1 MKKTLSIVVVLGGLV
16 ALLALLAGGVLS
28 ADGHDEEMMVEVSLT
43 NLTRGQIMSP
53 VFVARHDSGAGT
65 LYALGQP
72 ASEAMAKMA
81 EDADATGL
89 VADWDLESN
98 GNVAEA
104 KVVNLDGGPIKPGET
119 VKMNFNVDDGKSMM
133 SFASMLVS
141 TNDAF
146 IGANGFDLS
155 KSRTVYLNAYD
166 SGSEANSE
174 DCTYIPGPPCGN
186 HAEDGSAS
194 EGFVHVHA
202 GIHGGSG
209 SDLDPAQHDWRDPVA
224 RLTVKTWKLSR

>member
-1 MKKTLSIVVVLGGLV
+1 MKKTLSIFVILGGIV
-16 ALLALLAGGVLS
+16 ALVGMLAAGILS
-28 ADGHDEEMMVEVSLT
+28 ADGHDEELKAEVSIT

-53 VFVARHDSGAGT
+53 VFVARHDADADG
-65 LYALGQP
+65 LYSLGES
-72 ASEAMAKMA
+72 ASDSMAKMA
-81 EDADATGL
+81 EDADASDL
-89 VADWDLESN
+89 LAEWDPETN
-98 GNVAEA
+98 GDVAEA
-104 KVVNLDGGPIKPGET
+104 MVVNLDGGPIKPGET
-119 VKMNFNVDDGKSMM
+119 VTMSFDIDDGSKLI

-174 DCTYIPGPPCGN
+174 RCVYIPGPPCGK
-186 HAEDGSAS
+186 HLHDPAAS

-202 GIHGGSG
+202 GIHESG
-209 SDLDPAQHDWRDPVA
+209 ISDLDPATHDWRDPVA
-224 RLTVKTWKLSR
+224 RISVTTWKLSK

>member
-1 MKKTLSIVVVLGGLV
+1 MKKTLSIFVILGGMV

-28 ADGHDEEMMVEVSLT
+28 ADGRDDEMMVEVSIT
-43 NLTRGQIMSP
+43 NLTRGQILSP
-53 VFVARHDSGAGT
+53 VFVARHDSNAGS

-72 ASEAMAKMA
+72 ASEPMAKMA
-81 EDADATGL
+81 EDADATDL
-89 VADWDLESN
+89 LAEWDPESN
-98 GNVAEA
+98 GNVADT
-104 KVVNLDGGPIKPGET
+104 KVVNLNDGPIKPGET
-119 VKMNFNVDDGKSMM
+119 VTFKFNVDDGKSLV

-174 DCTYIPGPPCGN
+174 DCAYIPGPPCGN
-186 HAEDGSAS
+186 HAADPAES

-202 GIHGGSG
+202 GVHGGSD
-209 SDLDPAQHDWRDPVA
+209 SDLDPATHDWHNPTA

>member
-1 MKKTLSIVVVLGGLV
+1 MKKTLSIFVVLGGLV
-16 ALLALLAGGVLS
+16 ALLTLFAGGVLS
-28 ADGHDEEMMVEVSLT
+28 ASGNDEQMRAEVSIT

-65 LYALGQP
+65 LYSLGEA
-72 ASEAMAKMA
+72 ASPAMAKIA
-81 EDADATGL
+81 EDADAT
-89 VADWDLESN
+89 DLLAAWQPESN
-98 GNVAEA
+98 SNVAEA
-104 KVVNLDGGPIKPGET
+104 MVVNLDGGPIPPGDT
-119 VKMNFNVDDGKSMM
+119 VTMNFDIDDGKSLI

-174 DCTYIPGPPCGN
+174 KCAYIPGPPCGK
-186 HAEDGSAS
+186 HAEDPSSS
-194 EGFVHVHA
+194 EGFVYVHP
-202 GIHGGSG
+202 GIHGGESSG
-209 SDLDPAQHDWRDPVA
+209 LDPAVHDWRNPVA